1 MNPRQRRGVL
11 LMVVAAI
18 GAVAVFASVF
28 AYLNSQ
34 QEQMGRFS
42 TVLRLAEPVEAYQ
55 PIGQDSVERVEVP
68 AAYFDPEVFITDLS
82 DVDTPSG
89 QELVASTHLEA
100 GAILQRGMVEPQP
113 TLTTGEREIAIMVN
127 AETGVAG
134 KVQRGS
140 VVDIYGTFQAR
151 DHGEACATRVITEVE
166 VLDIGELRS
175 QEEEGGGVTGV
186 VPVTFRLDPQAALQL
201 AYAEEF
207 STKLRLA
214 LVSAAGGGDAGE
226 PQVCSGDFDEII
238 EEIADDQGAQ
248 PSDGEQTEERRTPQG
263 E

>member
-28 AYLNSQ
+28 TYLNSQ
-34 QEQMGRFS
+34 QDRLGEFA
-42 TVLRLAEPVEAYQ
+42 TVLRLSEDVDAYQ
-55 PIGQDSVERVEVP
+55 PVGEDSVERVQVP
-68 AAYFDPEVFITDLS
+68 RMYFDPEVFITDLA
-82 DVDTPSG
+82 DVDTPAD
-89 QELVASTHLEA
+89 QELVAASHLEE
-100 GAILQRGMVEPQP
+100 GVYLQRGMVQPQP
-113 TLTTGEREIAIMVN
+113 TLTTGEREIAIMVD

-140 VVDIYGTFQAR
+140 FVDIYGTFQPR
-151 DHGEACATRVITEVE
+151 DHGEACAVRIITEVE

-175 QEEEGGGVTGV
+175 QERENGGVSGV

-201 AYAEEF
+201 AYAEDF

-214 LVSAAGGGDAGE
+214 LVSADGGGSPGASE
-226 PQVCSGDFDEII
+226 FCSGDFEDLAGGATPDE
-238 EEIADDQGAQ
+238 
-248 PSDGEQTEERRTPQG
+248 GETTDERPAPHG
-263 E
+263 G

>member
-28 AYLNSQ
+28 TYLSNQ
-34 QEQMGRFS
+34 QEQLGEYT
-42 TVLRLAEPVEAYQ
+42 TVLELAEDVDAYQ
-55 PIGQDSVERVEVP
+55 PIGQDAVVETDVP
-68 AAYFDPEVFITDLS
+68 NRYFDPDIFLTDLS
-82 DVDTPSG
+82 EVDTPAD
-89 QELVASTHLEA
+89 QELVASSHLEA
-100 GAILQRGMVEPQP
+100 GVFLQRGMVEPQP
-113 TLTTGEREIAIMVN
+113 TLTAGEREIAIMVD

-140 VVDIYGTFQAR
+140 VVDIYGTFQAS

-175 QEEEGGGVTGV
+175 QEAEGGGVSGV
-186 VPVTFRLDPQAALQL
+186 VPVTFRLESQDALQL

-207 STKLRLA
+207 SAKLRLA
-214 LVSAAGGGDAGE
+214 LVSADGGGQAGE
-226 PQVCSGDFDEII
+226 TQFCGGDFDDLI
-238 EEIADDQGAQ
+238 EEQEEAAEADEGTD
-248 PSDGEQTEERRTPQG
+248 ERRVPHG
-263 E
+263 GGNR

>member
-28 AYLNSQ
+28 TYINSQ
-34 QEQMGRFS
+34 QEQLGQFS
-42 TVLRLAEPVEAYQ
+42 TVLRLTEDVEAYQ
-55 PIGQDSVERVEVP
+55 PLGRDSVESYEVP
-68 AAYFDPEVFITDLS
+68 VAYFDPEVFITDL
-82 DVDTPSG
+82 DEIDTPEG
-89 QELVASTHLEA
+89 QELVASTHLEKD
-100 GAILQRGMVEPQP
+100 AILQRGMVEPQP
-113 TLTTGEREIAIMVN
+113 TLTAGEREIAIMVN

-140 VVDIYGTFQAR
+140 VVDIYGTFQPR
-151 DHGEACATRVITEVE
+151 DHGEACATRIITEVE

-175 QEEEGGGVTGV
+175 QESESGGVTGV
-186 VPVTFRLDPQAALQL
+186 VPVTFRLEPQAALQL

-214 LVSAAGGGDAGE
+214 LVSAAGGGDPGD
-226 PQVCSGDFDEII
+226 PQVCSGDFDDII
-238 EEIADDQGAQ
+238 EEIADEQGEDDQT
-248 PSDGEQTEERRTPQG
+248 DERRMPHG
-263 E
+263 G